1 MTKKIVLS
9 LLIVTVL
16 TRIPSKVS
24 GLEYIVTNTV
34 GGYNTPLNTTTNK
47 LDLGD
52 NPVAKTIYVYIKYSQ
67 AEANLVNDTGGTG
80 SFAAGLYGGSFKLT
94 FATTTVAGVNSSSDI
109 TRGSSNTLNWASFT
123 PNISPAT
130 TTPQSIFNQGAV
142 APLLT
147 MADPGV
153 GNFGYYIIGQV
164 LISPG
169 STINPTGTV
178 VTVGK
183 VSGANWA
190 YFDTNNNLATLTLTP
205 STFQFTVVPEP
216 STIAMGLISGI
227 SLVATGFYRRR
238 QLKMSKSIV

>member
-1 MTKKIVLS
+1 
-9 LLIVTVL
+9 
-16 TRIPSKVS
+16 
-24 GLEYIVTNTV
+24 
-34 GGYNTPLNTTTNK
+34 
-47 LDLGD
+47 
-52 NPVAKTIYVYIKYSQ
+52 
-67 AEANLVNDTGGTG
+67 
-80 SFAAGLYGGSFKLT
+80 
-94 FATTTVAGVNSSSDI
+94 
-109 TRGSSNTLNWASFT
+109 
-123 PNISPAT
+123 
-130 TTPQSIFNQGAV
+130 
-142 APLLT
+142 

-227 SLVATGFYRRR
+227 SLMATGFYRRR
-238 QLKMSKSIV
+238 QVKKTKSIV